1 MPWEPGQ
8 SGNPQGSSRIA
19 VIERALRAA
28 VMRDDCKRLRSGIE
42 KLMERVEAGDHAALD
57 WVTCRLEG
65 KARQSVEFGGNPVP
79 IYDARQLAKEVAFI
93 LSAASATDAEIV
105 SEVPTERAPAL
116 PAPEITAYDP
126 DLADI
131 KLTD

>member
-1 MPWEPGQ
+1 MPFEPGQ
-8 SGNPQGSSRIA
+8 SGNPGGTRNVA
-19 VIERALRAA
+19 VIERTLRVA

-42 KLMERVEAGDHAALD
+42 KLMERVAAGDHAALD

-65 KARQSVEFGGNPVP
+65 KAKQSVDIGGPVP

-105 SEVPTERAPAL
+105 SEAPTECVPVL